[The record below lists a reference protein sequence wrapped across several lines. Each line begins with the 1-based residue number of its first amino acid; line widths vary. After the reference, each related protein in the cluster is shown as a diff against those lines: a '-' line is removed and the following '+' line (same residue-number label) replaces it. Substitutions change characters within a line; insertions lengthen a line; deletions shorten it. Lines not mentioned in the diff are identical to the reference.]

1 MLNGIIPSMDNV
13 CIILKDYK
21 KIIYIYIIKMFESSN
36 IIIFLLVILIIIY
49 FIKKHYEVKQV
60 ETFYNNML
68 NSNVY
73 ERIGCG
79 SQNGIFTRLKD
90 NKKINLGNKKT
101 KQCSMKEII
110 KKANQQE
117 DIEQEDIETEDIEEE
132 ESFYI
137 QFLRKLNK
145 IL

>member
-1 MLNGIIPSMDNV
+1 
-13 CIILKDYK
+13 
-21 KIIYIYIIKMFESSN
+21 MFESSN

-60 ETFYNNML
+60 ETFYNML

-90 NKKINLGNKKT
+90 NKKINIGNKKT
-101 KQCSMKEII
+101 KQCSVKEII
-110 KKANQQE
+110 KQTNKSE
-117 DIEQEDIETEDIEEE
+117 KIEPKEPKKIKKKDT
-132 ESFYI
+132 FYI